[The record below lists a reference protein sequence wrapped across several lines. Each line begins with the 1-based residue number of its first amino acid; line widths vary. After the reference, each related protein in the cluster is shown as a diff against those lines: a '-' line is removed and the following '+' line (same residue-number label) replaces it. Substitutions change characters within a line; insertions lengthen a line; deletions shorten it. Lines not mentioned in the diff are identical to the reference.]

1 MTRMCLNWKVLG
13 GLAATGLGIS
23 LFALQLLSAS
33 LPLLVAAACPL
44 SMLAMMW
51 AMRGMQG
58 GGCSMQGDQARQD
71 PDVGLSSSERLARLR
86 SELEGARARE
96 SALASQIAAMEQTE
110 PAADLPRVDPAQAG
124 SRLS

>member
-23 LFALQLLSAS
+23 LFAPQLLSAS

-58 GGCSMQGDQARQD
+58 GGCARSWRERGRASRRSQAR
-71 PDVGLSSSERLARLR
+71 
-86 SELEGARARE
+86 
-96 SALASQIAAMEQTE
+96 
-110 PAADLPRVDPAQAG
+110 
-124 SRLS
+124 